1 MQIFHGKSA
10 ENLNF
15 VNSTLQLHPYM
26 VKEVIDFV
34 QCRTK
39 CGVRVPLQSNHE
51 VCLLMAHVKS
61 LNKTLVGLVAKV
73 R

>member
-1 MQIFHGKSA
+1 MQIFRGKNA

-26 VKEVIDFV
+26 VEEVIDFV

-39 CGVRVPLQSNHE
+39 RGVRVSLQSNHE
-51 VCLLMAHVKS
+51 VCLLMAHVES
-61 LNKTLVGLVAKV
+61 LNKTLIGLVAKV

>member
-1 MQIFHGKSA
+1 MQIFQGKSA

-26 VKEVIDFV
+26 VEEVIDFV

-39 CGVRVPLQSNHE
+39 CGVCVSFQSNHE